1 MRIFINREL
10 EEIRAALPQAVDLLK
25 PGGRLVVISFHSLED
40 RMVKRFMRDESQGE
54 SVPPEIPLPAHA
66 LRGGRL
72 RLIGRAMKPDA
83 GECAANPRA
92 RSAVLRVAERTA
104 EPCGRQRAAGGMVG
118 RAAWSS

>member
-1 MRIFINREL
+1 
-10 EEIRAALPQAVDLLK
+10 
-25 PGGRLVVISFHSLED
+25 
-40 RMVKRFMRDESQGE
+40 MRDESQGE

-72 RLIGRAMKPDA
+72 RLVGRAMKPDA

-92 RSAVLRVAERTA
+92 RSAVLRVAERTNEVA
-104 EPCGRQRAAGGMVG
+104 GRRGAPGGLGG